1 MKRWILSFIVLICA
15 VGGSIWLQSDF
26 PNMKEAILTIL
37 GASIALGGTWLF
49 KNEDI
54 EKSARYLAI
63 RLVCL
68 FDKYIEDC
76 VAVVRDDGLLNG
88 SRTQDGCLSPQVASP
103 GQPAYPDD
111 IDWKSINHDLMYEI
125 LSFPSEIEA
134 GDNAISFAWDHCSS
148 PPDYDEGFEERAFQY
163 AQFGLKAHKLAQKL
177 RKKYGIHEKD
187 YTDWNPL
194 SALKEELEKIK
205 SRQAQRAESN
215 AKMIEETKKR
225 TSLHTNLLLI
235 A

>member
-15 VGGSIWLQSDF
+15 VGGSVWLQSTF

-49 KNEDI
+49 KSGDT

-76 VAVVRDDGLLNG
+76 VAVVRDDGLCYG
-88 SRTQDGCLSPQVASP
+88 SRTQDGCLSPQVRSP
-103 GQPAYPDD
+103 GQPDYPED

-125 LSFPSEIEA
+125 LSFPAEVEA
-134 GDNAISFAWDHCSS
+134 GDSSISFAWDHCAS
-148 PPDYDEGFEERAFQY
+148 PPDYDEGFEERSFQY
-163 AQFGLKAHKLAQKL
+163 AQFGLKAYDLAQKL
-177 RKKYGIHEKD
+177 RKKYGIREKD
-187 YTDWNPL
+187 YTDWNPVSVL
-194 SALKEELEKIK
+194 QGELEKIK
-205 SRQAQRAESN
+205 GRQTRRAESH
-215 AKMIEETKKR
+215 AKMIEEMKKG
-225 TSLHTNLLLI
+225 
-235 A
+235 AA